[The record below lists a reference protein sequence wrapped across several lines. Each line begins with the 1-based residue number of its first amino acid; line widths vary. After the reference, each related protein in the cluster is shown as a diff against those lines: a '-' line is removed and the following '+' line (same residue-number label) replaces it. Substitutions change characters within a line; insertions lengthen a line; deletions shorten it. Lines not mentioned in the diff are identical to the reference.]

1 METPKEQI
9 QSQYKFFGELQE
21 SRLYRTTDG
30 FKPYNKVDM
39 AELLM
44 VTTML
49 VYVFAQD
56 RKYRPFAIQYANRS
70 ITPGKYRASRLGA
83 NDHYMIAYTC
93 LLYTSPSPRD

>member
-1 METPKEQI
+1 METPKEQK
-9 QSQYKFFGELQE
+9 QAQYQFLGDLQE

-30 FKPYNKVDM
+30 FKPYTKDDM

-56 RKYRPFAIQYANRS
+56 KKYRPFAIQYAN
-70 ITPGKYRASRLGA
+70 A
-83 NDHYMIAYTC
+83 NVN
-93 LLYTSPSPRD
+93 LKFSSPHSLKQIIFYYLFDYLFKCCDC